1 LPVDGKK
8 YLGKRKKRTILGM
21 TKGVG
26 KLLSVIA
33 LISTSDAVKN
43 AEPEQVHTV
52 YSGELVLVFC
62 G

>member
-1 LPVDGKK
+1 M
-8 YLGKRKKRTILGM
+8 GKRKKRTILGM